1 MLSLFNKLMQR
12 SNENKIEVS
21 SYNLQVG
28 IEYS

>member
-1 MLSLFNKLMQR
+1 MLSLFTKLMQR
-12 SNENKIEVS
+12 SSENKIEVS